1 MPITQHH
8 PHLDRGPQSRL
19 RGRAYQVSPRSQ
31 GLKATQEC
39 SITQAALP
47 MNIFGSTSSGSAN
60 PSTTSPRP
68 RESTHF
74 KRKPA
79 VPSSYRWPDT
89 RQREPQRS
97 ARGALIKLD
106 ANHGTESLTSKI
118 INQAPRDESS
128 QAAKMHLDK
137 AAAFCCQ
144 TLGLGHFGRR
154 APQWPRGTH
163 TGASWEGKG
172 QVRPA
177 FHRCCSPRAAAKSL
191 GFISCPSLSL
201 RRCNCPLACKGEG
214 RKEV

>member
-79 VPSSYRWPDT
+79 VPSSYRWAD
-89 RQREPQRS
+89 RGQREPQRS
-97 ARGALIKLD
+97 ARGALTKLD
-106 ANHGTESLTSKI
+106 ANHGTDSLTSKI

-128 QAAKMHLDK
+128 QAAKTHLDK

-154 APQWPRGTH
+154 ALQWPWGAH
-163 TGASWEGKG
+163 TGASWEGRG
-172 QVRPA
+172 RSGLP
-177 FHRCCSPRAAAKSL
+177 STAAVHPGL
-191 GFISCPSLSL
+191 LLSL
-201 RRCNCPLACKGEG
+201 
-214 RKEV
+214 